1 MSALGKGCCAVR
13 SPSTCLIS
21 FSVGACSV
29 LTLLQIVQDQGQVRS
44 ITSSP
49 TWRSSKRGCQRR

>member
-1 MSALGKGCCAVR
+1 MSALGKGCCAAT
-13 SPSTCLIS
+13 STCLIS
-21 FSVGACSV
+21 FSVGTCSV

-49 TWRSSKRGCQRR
+49 TWRSSKRGCQRH